1 MLITISVMVIAV
13 IALVAAFYA
22 IPVLIQIRR
31 TAGEVEK
38 LAETVRTQ
46 ITPLS
51 KDLAIIFQETRS
63 ILESIRQ
70 QTDKVEEGI
79 TALQE
84 MVVNLRD
91 FQRDIQEKIEGP
103 LLEVSTLIKAV
114 SEGFVALVRLLR
126 R

>member
-1 MLITISVMVIAV
+1 MLITISVTVIAA

-38 LAETVRTQ
+38 LAQTVRTQ
-46 ITPLS
+46 ITPLG
-51 KDLAIIFQETRS
+51 KDLAIIFQEIRT
-63 ILESIRQ
+63 ILESIHQ
-70 QTDKVEEGI
+70 QADKVEVGM

-84 MVVNLRD
+84 IVVNLRD

-103 LLEVSTLIKAV
+103 LLEVSTLIEAV
-114 SEGFVALVRLLR
+114 SEG
-126 R
+126 